1 MNNAPN
7 LLTSVYIQGLEV
19 LEAQPFCQ
27 NPLLHTETLAVPESK
42 TGGVVTQV

>member
-19 LEAQPFCQ
+19 LEASSLSVKT
-27 NPLLHTETLAVPESK
+27 PLY
-42 TGGVVTQV
+42 TQKLWLGWKVKQVGL